1 MSLLPHKNDNI
12 NNMQKLRGKFNN
24 LFNIIKNRRSLL
36 LLAAPFILLFILASC
51 VVLYNFYYWGKV
63 YPGVTVAGVKIGG
76 LTRQEAAKKLEE
88 EHKIPESIILTSGDQ
103 EFEIPTSAIEL
114 FYEYDKTAQEAFN
127 LYKSSN
133 SPNEIFKGLT
143 TARDKPNIA
152 LKFSLNQ
159 EAFAENISFI
169 AGQTSTEPVFP
180 EAKLVNNNVL
190 IEKGRPG
197 SELDRDKITRSMFE
211 NWKIANFQAVE
222 VSIKSI
228 DPTLTD
234 EEAEILKSR
243 GEYLKDK
250 SISLTFEYSTYVY
263 KGADIVGLLENEG
276 FSLEKIEALISKLE
290 KQVERPAQNAAFMFE
305 DGRVQ
310 EFLPAKDGV
319 VLNKEEL
326 VANLKSKLLELE
338 EYEDKQVALAIP
350 TINTPPKITTSEVN
364 NLGIKELIGRGES
377 WFAGSIPSRVHNV
390 QLSASKFNGVLIE
403 PGETLS
409 FNDTVG
415 DVSALTGYQQAYI
428 IQGGR
433 TVLGDGG
440 GVCQV
445 STTLFRAALDA
456 GLPIVERRAHSYR
469 VAYYEQGSAPG
480 LDATVYA
487 PTTDLKIKND
497 TPSHILIQTITD
509 TRNNHLVFEMYGTSD
524 GRVST
529 VTKPVVT
536 SVTAPP
542 EDLYIDDP
550 TLPEG
555 TIKQIDWKAW
565 GANVSFSYKVHRN
578 GETIFDKQYVSNYR
592 PWQAKFLRGVSP
604 EAN

>member
-338 EYEDKQVALAIP
+338 EHEDKQVALAIP

-445 STTLFRAALDA
+445 STTLFRVALDA